1 MPEAA
6 WCAAKWR
13 GSDLSACIDIVV
25 GSQVKTITV
34 NDGDTVVCGK
44 QIRIARAARDR
55 DSLKGPDASG
65 VAVRRANAARKN
77 P

>member
-1 MPEAA
+1 MRGTA
-6 WCAAKWR
+6 WCAAKGR

-25 GSQVKTITV
+25 GSQVKTVTV

-55 DSLKGPDASG
+55 SSLKGPDTSG
-65 VAVRRANAARKN
+65 VAVRRANAARKD